1 MMNQLGKCLAVTFAM
16 MAGGC
21 IVTADTYE
29 ECVTDGDCFSSDYC
43 QPYSSGTTDTAIC
56 TQQCFT
62 NRECP
67 TTLAGF
73 EGVCLPFSGYNAC
86 VESCRD
92 DLDCSTGFAC
102 EVELLT
108 GFNYLVCVPR

>member
-1 MMNQLGKCLAVTFAM
+1 MMNHFAKCFAVAFAM

-29 ECVTDGDCFSSDYC
+29 ECITDTDCFSNDYC
-43 QPYSSGTTDTAIC
+43 QPFSSGTVDTAIC
-56 TQQCFT
+56 TQQCFS
-62 NRECP
+62 NADCP
-67 TTLAGF
+67 TTLSGF
-73 EGVCLPFSGYNAC
+73 EGVCLPFSVFDAC

-92 DLDCSTGFAC
+92 DFDCSSGFAC
-102 EVELLT
+102 EPESLT